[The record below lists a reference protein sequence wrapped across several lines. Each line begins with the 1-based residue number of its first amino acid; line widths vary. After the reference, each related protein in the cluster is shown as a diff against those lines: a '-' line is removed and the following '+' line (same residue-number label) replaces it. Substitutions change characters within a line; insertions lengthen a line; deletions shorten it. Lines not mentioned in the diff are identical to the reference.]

1 MIVWKECNQVINID
15 SWIADKIKTQ
25 GWPRFEFIC
34 YFLKLWQKM
43 YERSML
49 ERSASR
55 KHF

>member
-1 MIVWKECNQVINID
+1 MIVWKECNQVKNID

-43 YERSML
+43 HERSMS